1 MRIAIIADTYLPL
14 RTSGA
19 VQLRDLAQEL
29 VRQGHAGDGVGA
41 IHGNRPAVGA
51 GDAERGSGAAAEGIP
66 DQGYRAGAT
75 DDQRGAAVVRHVA
88 RVAQEPVAG

>member
-29 VRQGHAGDGVGA
+29 VRQGHAVTVLVPSTEIA
-41 IHGNRPAVGA
+41 S
-51 GDAERGSGAAAEGIP
+51 RG
-66 DQGYRAGAT
+66 RW
-75 DDQRGAAVVRHVA
+75 RR
-88 RVAQEPVAG
+88 